1 MIKLFKYIE
10 ATYSD
15 NDVQAFIKENSL
27 LKKQGKMGEE
37 LYLLNEDE
45 SLSILIE
52 NEENF
57 VVDLYHK
64 IDFEKDDFVLT
75 TIFIEKK
82 YIEKFG
88 FPLEK
93 SEFLSIYGCYDS
105 YNDISE
111 SFKWIFDE
119 KLMFVNFEDD
129 KTKSVQLQFRKNITL

>member
-1 MIKLFKYIE
+1 MIELFKYVGAI
-10 ATYSD
+10 YSD
-15 NDVQAFIKENSL
+15 CDVQSFINDNGL

-37 LYLLNEDE
+37 LYLLNESE
-45 SLSILIE
+45 SLSILLQ

-57 VVDLYHK
+57 VDDLYHK
-64 IDFEKDDFVLT
+64 ADFEKDKFVLT
-75 TIFIEKK
+75 TIFIERDHV
-82 YIEKFG
+82 EKFN

-93 SEFLSIYGCYDS
+93 FEFLSIYGNYDS

-129 KTKSVQLQFRKNITL
+129 RTKSVQLQFRKI